1 MKKGYRSWALALAAL
16 AALALASTAAAA
28 YTTAKL
34 SVTYAGTTTRIVA
47 TSAVGDDATARAAI
61 VIPNGTTINTS
72 AAPGT
77 KVGTAKAQVS
87 ALALGGALLPLEGD
101 IFVVEANQIDPAARA
116 GCIGAAVTA
125 QLYMNLQLQAAGQTL
140 NLPAY
145 IVATSGATA
154 ALGSSA
160 LVFCLPPPDIPPD
173 KGGAT
178 FGSKFLSADL
188 TLNGVFSPVTQGA
201 WVGIWTPWQAG
212 NGQLNA
218 AGTIASPAVIAP
230 GAITLSGRKVAG
242 RKTLSGRLTQ
252 GGAGVVNRI
261 QIWGAVGRAALKPI
275 RTVTS
280 KQGTGAF
287 ALVLPKTAKQTVFQA
302 RAVVVGR
309 NAPALCSQ
317 FASLPVPCVN
327 ATVNGFT
334 ARSSNVTVR

>member
-1 MKKGYRSWALALAAL
+1 MKKGFRSWALALAAL

-34 SVTYAGTTTRIVA
+34 SVTYSGTTTRIVA

-61 VIPNGTTINTS
+61 VIPNGTTINAS

-101 IFVVEANQIDPAARA
+101 IIVAPPGAVPAPQIA
-116 GCIGAAVTA
+116 GCTGGVAPQAILLLV
-125 QLYMNLQLQAAGQTL
+125 LQAAGQTL

-145 IVATSGATA
+145 ILPTSGAQTA
-154 ALGSSA
+154 IGSA
-160 LVFCLPPPDIPPD
+160 QLVFCLPPPDIPVD

-178 FGSKFLSADL
+178 FGAKFLSADL
-188 TLNGVFSPVTQGA
+188 TLNGVFSPVAQGA
-201 WVGIWTPWQAG
+201 WVGFWTPWQAG
-212 NGQLNA
+212 NGQVNA
-218 AGTIASPAVIAP
+218 AGTVASPAVIAP
-230 GAITLSGRKVAG
+230 GAITLAGKKVKGRT
-242 RKTLSGRLTQ
+242 TLAGRLTQ
-252 GGAGVVNRI
+252 GGTGVINRI
-261 QIWGAVGRAALKPI
+261 QIWGAVGKAALKPL

-280 KQGTGAF
+280 KQTTGAF
-287 ALVLPKTAKQTVFQA
+287 ALVLPKSAKQTTFQA

-334 ARSSNVTVR
+334 ATSKAVTVR

>member
-1 MKKGYRSWALALAAL
+1 MKKGFRSWALALAAL

-34 SVTYAGTTTRIVA
+34 SVTYSGTTTRIVA

-61 VIPNGTTINTS
+61 VIPNGTTINAS

-101 IFVVEANQIDPAARA
+101 IIVAPPGAVPAPQIV
-116 GCIGAAVTA
+116 GCTGGVAPQAILLLV
-125 QLYMNLQLQAAGQTL
+125 LQAAGQTL

-145 IVATSGATA
+145 ILPTSGAQTA
-154 ALGSSA
+154 IGSA
-160 LVFCLPPPDIPPD
+160 QLVFCLPPPDIPVD

-178 FGSKFLSADL
+178 FGAKFLSADL
-188 TLNGVFSPVTQGA
+188 TLNGVFSPVAQGA
-201 WVGIWTPWQAG
+201 WVGFWTPWQAG
-212 NGQLNA
+212 NGQVNA
-218 AGTIASPAVIAP
+218 AGTVASPAVIAP
-230 GAITLSGRKVAG
+230 GAITLAGKKVKGRT
-242 RKTLSGRLTQ
+242 TLAGRLTQ
-252 GGAGVVNRI
+252 GGTGVINRI
-261 QIWGAVGRAALKPI
+261 QIWGAVGKAALKPL

-280 KQGTGAF
+280 KQTTGAF
-287 ALVLPKTAKQTVFQA
+287 ALVLPKSAKQTTFQA

-334 ARSSNVTVR
+334 ATSKAVTVR